1 MLHHFNVHHLCD
13 FMIVKLQFYRYF
25 FKQKNEISALQKT
38 PCIIKHSCASF
49 IKIFHLS
56 QICMA
61 FYIFCL
67 MRCRRL
73 FGMLKRESIYTA
85 GAGPLT
91 GLTCNMELQVQF
103 VFLVHKTSVQW
114 SPSFDSLKYFIRWQ
128 QCFMTGSRKTWH
140 IYCRKWQR
148 Y

>member
-1 MLHHFNVHHLCD
+1 MCF
-13 FMIVKLQFYRYF
+13 
-25 FKQKNEISALQKT
+25 ISILV
-38 PCIIKHSCASF
+38 

-73 FGMLKRESIYTA
+73 FGMLKREPIYTA
-85 GAGPLT
+85 GAGPLA

-103 VFLVHKTSVQW
+103 VFLARKTSVWVKQ
-114 SPSFDSLKYFIRWQ
+114 SSSFDSLKHFISASWQ
-128 QCFMTGSRKTWH
+128 AVERRGTYTVGNDKGINKPGRIFE
-140 IYCRKWQR
+140 YCSETFSSYLKKWISLPVGP
-148 Y
+148 